1 MAIAPSASSRGE
13 IPRPPPAVSTGGTGV
28 GGGGAVCTTGGA
40 TSATGSTHP
49 GAGWAAAAATAAVPH
64 SAAAGAPAL
73 MTDKAAHGSICWE
86 DGSEEVA
93 AAAPVELTNI
103 DPATS
108 RATAGLKRRIAIP
121 SLLAYR
127 NLSPARYSPNARQ
140 QIIHNKVARLRNER
154 IFSVFCRFFAT
165 RLLRDRYSNDISG
178 GRITAYEIV
187 VPSRRS
193 QRAPDAPGPGPDHLR
208 IMPDLLPIAGPADVG
223 KGTPFEPAALAC
235 PGADH
240 LIDRKGPTGPHP

>member
-49 GAGWAAAAATAAVPH
+49 GAGWAAAATTAAVPH

-73 MTDKAAHGSICWE
+73 MTDRAAHGSICWE
-86 DGSEEVA
+86 DGSDEVA

-108 RATAGLKRRIAIP
+108 RKTAGLNRRIAIP
-121 SLLAYR
+121 NLLA
-127 NLSPARYSPNARQ
+127 
-140 QIIHNKVARLRNER
+140 HR
-154 IFSVFCRFFAT
+154 I
-165 RLLRDRYSNDISG
+165 
-178 GRITAYEIV
+178 
-187 VPSRRS
+187 
-193 QRAPDAPGPGPDHLR
+193 
-208 IMPDLLPIAGPADVG
+208 
-223 KGTPFEPAALAC
+223 
-235 PGADH
+235 
-240 LIDRKGPTGPHP
+240 